1 MLSRSLRNLARLSNV
16 PKRTIKQSSAS
27 YQEIN
32 DQSAQEVQNDK
43 GYALAHNDFFKRAL
57 ERFPPGDLN
66 SKTWPLAFAYGSGVF
81 EQEGNVSRSNMT
93 DFILVVED
101 SEKWH
106 QENLAMNPKD
116 YSRLLSLLGPKAI
129 SKLQDDFAAKCYFNT
144 LVPFE
149 DGQIKYG
156 VINRNNL
163 IADLLDWESLYI
175 AGRLQKPVRII
186 EKMDNV
192 EDSELAMALRMN
204 LKNALHT
211 ALLLLPA
218 KFSEKQL
225 YKKLVGLSYKGDFRM
240 KIAEDVQKV
249 NKITQGSFYELRALY
264 LKQLSKMS
272 EFIYIREAEP
282 DQLIRIDQDI
292 SPGARHHHLTM
303 LPKNMQEML
312 VRCWDEPEGK
322 FPDVE
327 DILRSAAYHRGL
339 DDLITNA
346 LGYVVARQ
354 ALLQAGK
361 GILTAGFSKSFV
373 YSSKKIAKKFKSK

>member
-1 MLSRSLRNLARLSNV
+1 MLGRSLRNLARLSNV
-16 PKRTIKQSSAS
+16 RKRTIKQSSIINL
-27 YQEIN
+27 ENN
-32 DQSAQEVQNDK
+32 DQSVQVQDEK
-43 GYALAHNDFFKRAL
+43 VLAHTDFFKRAL
-57 ERFPPGDLN
+57 ERFPPGSTN
-66 SKTWPLAFAYGSGVF
+66 SKSWPLAFAYGSGVF
-81 EQEGNVSRSNMT
+81 EQEGNTSPNNMT

-106 QENLAMNPKD
+106 QENLVRNPKD
-116 YSRLLSLLGPKAI
+116 YSRLLSILGSKAI
-129 SKLQDDFAAKCYFNT
+129 SKLQDDFPAKCYFNT

-186 EKMDNV
+186 EKMDSV

-225 YKKLVGLSYKGDFRM
+225 YKKLVGLSYQGDFRM
-240 KIAEDVQKV
+240 RIAEDQQKV
-249 NKITQGSFYELRALY
+249 NKITNGSFNELRALY
-264 LKQLSKMS
+264 MKQLAKMS
-272 EFIYIREAEP
+272 EFIYIHEAEA
-282 DQLIRIDQDI
+282 DQMIRIDQDI

-339 DDLITNA
+339 DDLIANA
-346 LGYVVARQ
+346 IGYIVARP
-354 ALLQAGK
+354 AFLQAGK
-361 GILTAGFSKSFV
+361 GILTAGVSKAFV
-373 YSSKKIAKKFKSK
+373 YSSKKIAKKMKR